1 MLPAMLRR
9 ALGVAVFC
17 AAAWSGWA
25 SAAWAG
31 DPHAGM
37 SDRWDQEACRACH
50 LPTHP
55 ADQLDFDPATC
66 GGCHEVRRTSEDT
79 RVLPPIE
86 GHPRKPKGADKPLAV
101 TADMVEIPAGPF
113 IMGYDKRHPDEGPMH
128 SETIDKPYWI
138 DKHEV
143 TDEAYRAFVEAT
155 GHKPPDHWRGGGVAP
170 GDEKLPVVYV
180 TWYDAHDFC
189 AWAGKRLPTEAEWEK
204 AARGTDGRLFP
215 WGDTFDASK
224 SNSPQRGLG
233 RLMPVGSFPQGNSP
247 YGLSDVS
254 GNVWEWTESWYL
266 PYPGNTHGSVN
277 YGEQYK
283 VVRGGSYVDCSFYRC
298 GLSAPTF
305 NRGFFKRET
314 RNAGFGF
321 RCAK

>member
-17 AAAWSGWA
+17 AAAWGGWA

-37 SDRWDQEACRACH
+37 SNRWDQEACRACH

-66 GGCHEVRRTSEDT
+66 GGCHGARSASEDP

-86 GHPRKPKGADKPLAV
+86 GHPRKSKGADKPLAV
-101 TADMVEIPAGPF
+101 TADMVEIPTGPF

-143 TDEAYRAFVEAT
+143 TNEAYRAFVEAT
-155 GHKPPDHWRGGGVAP
+155 GHKTPDHWRGGAFAP
-170 GDEKLPVVYV
+170 SDEKLPVVYV

-215 WGDTFDASK
+215 YGDTFDASK

-233 RLMPVGSFPQGNSP
+233 RLMPVGSFPQGRSP

>member
-1 MLPAMLRR
+1 MRAVELCLALALLAPPAP
-9 ALGVAVFC
+9 AP
-17 AAAWSGWA
+17 AATPMI
-25 SAAWAG
+25 
-31 DPHAGM
+31 D
-37 SDRWDQEACRACH
+37 
-50 LPTHP
+50 
-55 ADQLDFDPATC
+55 
-66 GGCHEVRRTSEDT
+66 
-79 RVLPPIE
+79 
-86 GHPRKPKGADKPLAV
+86 
-101 TADMVEIPAGPF
+101 IPAGTF
-113 IMGYDKRHPDEGPMH
+113 RMGSDSGPDDERPA
-128 SETIDKPYWI
+128 
-138 DKHEV
+138 HEV
-143 TDEAYRAFVEAT
+143 MLIAFSIDRTPVTNADFAEFLDAHGPRGAKGERYFDDDDPDARIHRAQGRWRADSPYE
-155 GHKPPDHWRGGGVAP
+155 DHPVIEVSWRGAR
-170 GDEKLPVVYV
+170 EY
-180 TWYDAHDFC
+180 C
-189 AWAGKRLPTEAEWEK
+189 ARLGKRLPTEVEWEK

-233 RLMPVGSFPQGNSP
+233 RLMPVGSFPQGRSP

-314 RNAGFGF
+314 KNSGFGF